1 MTETAATVLPTGL
14 TAGTWAIDA
23 SHSEAAFTV
32 RHAGIAKVRG
42 TVAITEGTIAV
53 GEDLAV
59 SAVTATLDPATI
71 DTRDANRDGHL
82 KSADFFEVE
91 TYPTWTF
98 TSSAVRAAGDGYV
111 VTGDLTI
118 HGVTKTVELATE
130 FNGTATDP
138 FGNARAGFSA
148 TTEISR
154 KEFGL
159 TWNAALE
166 TGGVLVSDTVKIA
179 LEVSAIRQA

>member
-1 MTETAATVLPTGL
+1 MTTTTLPTEL
-14 TAGTWAIDA
+14 ATGTYVIDA

-42 TVAITEGTIAV
+42 TVAITEGTITVA
-53 GEDLAV
+53 EDGVA
-59 SAVTATLDPATI
+59 SVTATLDPTTV

-91 TYPTWTF
+91 TYPTWSF
-98 TSSAVRAAGDGYV
+98 ASTSVERDGDDWV

-118 HGVTKTVELATE
+118 HGVTKQVRLETE

-166 TGGVLVSDTVKIA
+166 TGGVLVADKVRIG
-179 LEVSAIRQA
+179 LEISAIRQA